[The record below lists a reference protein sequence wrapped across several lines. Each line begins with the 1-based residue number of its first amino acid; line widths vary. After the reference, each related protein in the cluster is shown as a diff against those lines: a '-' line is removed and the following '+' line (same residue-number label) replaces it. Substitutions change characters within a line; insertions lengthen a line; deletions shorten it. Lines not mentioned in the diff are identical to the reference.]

1 MGNFPTRHENP
12 GTAST
17 FTAHLNELR
26 QLPAWKSDKSK
37 QLLDRF
43 QRGWT
48 AIQTDRAAALRLVN
62 CVAYHV
68 EQYLKDVTSIS
79 TAGLTDGSVYFKAMK
94 YNPDRSAIT
103 SDQANSASDSR
114 YNLISLNWKIG
125 LLELEC
131 KVKVVCRFH
140 PITAPTNGY
149 FGFPSM
155 DKTLVMLLHKDLLR
169 GEGFY
174 NTMVRLTS
182 ATGVDSESNEVGRT
196 KGICLQNLTSVDF
209 LDCCDSEWVD
219 SLMME
224 ALKKDPTAGPGFGK
238 TIAAAV
244 VVLAMNA
251 SIDKLLASGPPPT
264 AGFHPSNLSKD
275 PAGPSIASEPS
286 CAWLRVNSRSV
297 APRSTAMSTL
307 PTAQTPI
314 SAFLAIALV
323 TSWKNPVS
331 KSKKNFNQIYA
342 ALDFYA
348 DFVQTKKVNPAD
360 LLIVSLYGA
369 IIKIMPGWLKRPE
382 YVALEEGGMVV
393 VITGTNGHVG
403 AGFTSDERR
412 LNVMLSR
419 HKSAL
424 VIFSDIDTVDVS
436 GKGKLAVIEG
446 PSGEMTFS
454 KATTL
459 KAVHS
464 MMVRNGRIATVKLHL
479 V

>member
-1 MGNFPTRHENP
+1 MAEFYVVRAD
-12 GTAST
+12 AS
-17 FTAHLNELR
+17 
-26 QLPAWKSDKSK
+26 QGQD
-37 QLLDRF
+37 
-43 QRGWT
+43 
-48 AIQTDRAAALRLVN
+48 
-62 CVAYHV
+62 
-68 EQYLKDVTSIS
+68 
-79 TAGLTDGSVYFKAMK
+79 
-94 YNPDRSAIT
+94 
-103 SDQANSASDSR
+103 
-114 YNLISLNWKIG
+114 G

-131 KVKVVCRFH
+131 KVEVVCRFH
-140 PITAPTNGY
+140 PTTAPTNGY

-155 DKTLVMLLHKDLLR
+155 DETLVMLLHKDLLR

-182 ATGVDSESNEVGRT
+182 ATGVGSESNEVGRT
-196 KGICLQNLTSVDF
+196 KGICLQNLPSVDF

-251 SIDKLLASGPPPT
+251 SIDKLLASDPPPT

-323 TSWKNPVS
+323 TSWKRRRPGARFGELQELACFVDPVS
-331 KSKKNFNQIYA
+331 KSKKNFDQIYA
-342 ALDFYA
+342 ALDFCA

-360 LLIVSLYGA
+360 LLIISPYGA
-369 IIKIMPGWLKRPE
+369 IIEILPSWLKRPE
-382 YVALEEGGMVV
+382 YVALEEGVMVV

>member
-1 MGNFPTRHENP
+1 M
-12 GTAST
+12 
-17 FTAHLNELR
+17 
-26 QLPAWKSDKSK
+26 
-37 QLLDRF
+37 
-43 QRGWT
+43 
-48 AIQTDRAAALRLVN
+48 
-62 CVAYHV
+62 
-68 EQYLKDVTSIS
+68 
-79 TAGLTDGSVYFKAMK
+79 
-94 YNPDRSAIT
+94 
-103 SDQANSASDSR
+103 ANSASDSR

-251 SIDKLLASGPPPT
+251 SIDKLLASGSGWP
-264 AGFHPSNLSKD
+264 
-275 PAGPSIASEPS
+275 IYR
-286 CAWLRVNSRSV
+286 LRTQLRMAKGQFEICRTKVYSDV
-297 APRSTAMSTL
+297 DSTYGTDSDISL
-307 PTAQTPI
+307 PGHRIGHILEDELQE
-314 SAFLAIALV
+314 LACFV
-323 TSWKNPVS
+323 DPVS

>member
-1 MGNFPTRHENP
+1 
-12 GTAST
+12 
-17 FTAHLNELR
+17 
-26 QLPAWKSDKSK
+26 
-37 QLLDRF
+37 
-43 QRGWT
+43 
-48 AIQTDRAAALRLVN
+48 
-62 CVAYHV
+62 
-68 EQYLKDVTSIS
+68 
-79 TAGLTDGSVYFKAMK
+79 
-94 YNPDRSAIT
+94 
-103 SDQANSASDSR
+103 
-114 YNLISLNWKIG
+114 
-125 LLELEC
+125 
-131 KVKVVCRFH
+131 
-140 PITAPTNGY
+140 
-149 FGFPSM
+149 M

-182 ATGVDSESNEVGRT
+182 ATGFDSESNEVGRT
-196 KGICLQNLTSVDF
+196 KGICLQNLPSVDF

-219 SLMME
+219 SLMIE

-314 SAFLAIALV
+314 SAFLAIAMV

-331 KSKKNFNQIYA
+331 KSKKNFDQIHA
-342 ALDFYA
+342 ALDFCA
-348 DFVQTKKVNPAD
+348 DFVRTKKVNPAD
-360 LLIVSLYGA
+360 LLIVSPYGA
-369 IIKIMPGWLKRPE
+369 IIKIMP
-382 YVALEEGGMVV
+382 EGGMVV
-393 VITGTNGHVG
+393 VITGTNGHVS

-412 LNVMLSR
+412 PNVMLSR

>member
-1 MGNFPTRHENP
+1 MAEFY
-12 GTAST
+12 
-17 FTAHLNELR
+17 
-26 QLPAWKSDKSK
+26 
-37 QLLDRF
+37 
-43 QRGWT
+43 
-48 AIQTDRAAALRLVN
+48 V
-62 CVAYHV
+62 
-68 EQYLKDVTSIS
+68 
-79 TAGLTDGSVYFKAMK
+79 
-94 YNPDRSAIT
+94 
-103 SDQANSASDSR
+103 ANSASDSR

-131 KVKVVCRFH
+131 KVEVVCRFH
-140 PITAPTNGY
+140 PTTAPTNGY

-196 KGICLQNLTSVDF
+196 KGICLQNLPSVDF

-331 KSKKNFNQIYA
+331 KSKKNFDQIHA
-342 ALDFYA
+342 ALDFCA

-369 IIKIMPGWLKRPE
+369 IIKIMPSWLKRPE
-382 YVALEEGGMVV
+382 YIALEEGGMVV

-464 MMVRNGRIATVKLHL
+464 MMVKNGRVATVKLHL
-479 V
+479 

>member
-79 TAGLTDGSVYFKAMK
+79 TAGLTDASGIKRLTEGGSWIQHRHSHLKVL
-94 YNPDRSAIT
+94 S
-103 SDQANSASDSR
+103 
-114 YNLISLNWKIG
+114 

-251 SIDKLLASGPPPT
+251 SIDKLLASGSGWP
-264 AGFHPSNLSKD
+264 
-275 PAGPSIASEPS
+275 IYR
-286 CAWLRVNSRSV
+286 LRTQLRMAKGQFEICRTKVYSDV
-297 APRSTAMSTL
+297 DSTYGTDSDISL
-307 PTAQTPI
+307 PGHRIGHILEDELQE
-314 SAFLAIALV
+314 LACFV
-323 TSWKNPVS
+323 DPVS